1 MYLTENEKELI
12 DAIRNFRN
20 SQHNYSEC
28 LEEYV
33 RECFEFLLK
42 EDDSE

>member
-1 MYLTENEKELI
+1 MVLTENEKELI

-20 SQHNYSEC
+20 SQHNYSQW
-28 LEEYV
+28 LEEYA
-33 RECFEFLLK
+33 RECFEILLE